1 MPDIG
6 GLLREIEG
14 LDPTLRQA
22 IAASWADAALDEHAS
37 VASFA
42 RFSLHLLAV
51 AAPPD
56 LLVAA
61 HRAGLDEIAHA
72 RACFEIAGAYAGEAL
87 SPGPLRLSGDLLGPL
102 DLASIAAAAVIEGCV
117 GETVASLEAREA
129 AATARPESLRRALA
143 RIAEDE
149 GRHAALAWRF
159 VAWARQVGG
168 PEVGAAVDAAFD
180 QALATD
186 GGPLPD
192 DEPQDL
198 IFAEHGRLCERARR
212 QLREVAAQEVIAAT
226 RASLGWPPSPS
237 R

>member
-1 MPDIG
+1 MPDTG

-14 LDPTLRQA
+14 LDPILRQA
-22 IAASWADAALDEHAS
+22 IASSWADAALDEHAS

-129 AATARPESLRRALA
+129 AATARPEPAPRPGTDRRRRGPPRRPGLALRGLGPAG
-143 RIAEDE
+143 
-149 GRHAALAWRF
+149 GRTR
-159 VAWARQVGG
+159 GG
-168 PEVGAAVDAAFD
+168 R
-180 QALATD
+180 
-186 GGPLPD
+186 GG
-192 DEPQDL
+192 
-198 IFAEHGRLCERARR
+198 GRRL
-212 QLREVAAQEVIAAT
+212 
-226 RASLGWPPSPS
+226 
-237 R
+237 